1 MVTVRTTGAA
11 AWTRLTTV
19 ADLPAAEPLSLLPLL
34 TMRLVVTVPPV
45 DERELDTVVYK
56 EGGI

>member
-19 ADLPAAEPLSLLPLL
+19 EDPAEPLSLPPLL
-34 TMRLVVTVPPV
+34 TTRLVVTVPPV

-56 EGGI
+56 KGRI

>member
-34 TMRLVVTVPPV
+34 TTRLVTVWPPV

-56 EGGI
+56 KGRI

>member
-19 ADLPAAEPLSLLPLL
+19 ADLPAEPPSLLPLL
-34 TMRLVVTVPPV
+34 TTRLVVTVPPV

-56 EGGI
+56 KGRI